1 MFLSLG
7 SVVLNFGILI
17 IYCLGAFFPWR
28 FVSSLPPLA
37 YILFFIALLGL
48 DEPEPN
54 LIHRRTQEE
63 PEDIRNTLL
72 IRYLVYIVITLLYLV
87 ILEKARLKKSFSSK
101 QKKSRKSRV

>member
-28 FVSSLPPLA
+28 FVSSLPPLF
-37 YILFFIALLGL
+37 YILFFIALWGI

-63 PEDIRNTLL
+63 IRNPLM
-72 IRYLVYIVITLLYLV
+72 R
-87 ILEKARLKKSFSSK
+87 
-101 QKKSRKSRV
+101 